1 MNEGFIAAQIKRTN
15 RNLLITLIILFGLGI
30 GLLAVSARYLT
41 NVLSGPS
48 VIDRAALIKVT
59 NPDAVA
65 NYYVT
70 VKADRNVDSGFTQV
84 TTTRSRSGSVT
95 NTRTSGYYRVLLL
108 GDKAILTKMSKVMS
122 GTTVTGALAG
132 IPSDVKR
139 DIIDDIIK
147 DVPDMKD
154 SFLPY
159 MLDATDFNGGA
170 YAIIPLLLIL
180 FGLGIFA
187 LLQYLRRSS
196 NPENHPIMTALGKFG
211 PAQQVA
217 SAIDAVLPAN
227 TKGMALPALNLILF
241 PGIYGM
247 KVNGMADLAW
257 AYRVNTRRRGAS
269 ASAPSIISVNL
280 FNRNGKVD
288 AAPFA
293 YDEAR
298 ATALLQQI
306 NQNAPWVVMG
316 YTAEIEKSWK
326 SNRAAFIKSV
336 DDRRAQMTGGR

>member
-15 RNLLITLIILFGLGI
+15 RNLLITWVILLG
-30 GLLAVSARYLT
+30 LAVGVLALSARYLT
-41 NVLSGPS
+41 NVFSGPS
-48 VIDRAALIKVT
+48 VIDRAALIKVS

-108 GDKAILTKMSKVMS
+108 GDKALLVKMSTAMS
-122 GTTVTGALAG
+122 GTTVTGAMAG
-132 IPSDVKR
+132 IPSDIKR
-139 DIIDDIIK
+139 DIIDDIVK

-159 MLDATDFNGGA
+159 MLDATEFNGGA
-170 YAIIPLLLIL
+170 FAIIPLLLIL
-180 FGLGIFA
+180 TGLGVFA
-187 LLQYLRRSS
+187 LLQWLRRRNS
-196 NPENHPIMTALGKFG
+196 ENHPIMTALGKFG
-211 PAQQVA
+211 PAEQVA
-217 SAIDAVLPAN
+217 NAVDAVLPAN
-227 TKGMALPALNLILF
+227 TKGLALPALNLILF
-241 PGIYGM
+241 PGVYGM

-257 AYRVNTRRRGAS
+257 AYRVNTRPRGAS
-269 ASAPSIISVNL
+269 ATAKSIVSVNL
-280 FNRNGKVD
+280 FGRNGKVD

-298 ATALLQQI
+298 ATAFLQQI

-326 SNRAAFIKSV
+326 TNRAAFIKSV
-336 DDRRAQMTGGR
+336 DDRRAQMTAGR